1 MQLKDFKQQF
11 KAKIQEFETTSSRA
25 SRKVVNE
32 LPFSNWL
39 YEHLSSKLDE
49 KGFVFDT
56 QGKLIKA
63 IGPVNEYV
71 NSLPDVLI
79 YHGKGYMKTINALT
93 LQVEYPH
100 YDILCD
106 NKVNM
111 EGEEVELIAMA
122 GELKVPCVGD
132 NAINECFYNMFGQ
145 GVNLAMKSLSS
156 GNIVKHIVM
165 YGIVVAVHLPEK
177 AKLLQIIMDF
187 ESNTSQFKLVAQDYD
202 FTMLLN
208 TVLDEI
214 M

>member
-1 MQLKDFKQQF
+1 
-11 KAKIQEFETTSSRA
+11 
-25 SRKVVNE
+25 
-32 LPFSNWL
+32 
-39 YEHLSSKLDE
+39 LDG

-56 QGKLIKA
+56 QSKLIKA

-106 NKVNM
+106 NKLNM
-111 EGEEVELIAMA
+111 EVELIAMA